1 MARYLLFA
9 IQKSQVIRL
18 RRDYANNLL
27 YQIGYPRDLSLSSIL
42 DVNGEDILNNLPF
55 WLIIPRLSVKQL
67 TLLAVEQGIKIP
79 KNCTDTRQ
87 ALGKVVFET
96 YDKWDEVLTNDET
109 TLTELLETFEHVEDF
124 SFDLAKGKKEIRR
137 FIKPIR
143 TGDEILM
150 L

>member
-9 IQKSQVIRL
+9 IQKCQLVRL
-18 RRDYANNLL
+18 RPEHTNNLL
-27 YQIGYPRDLSLSSIL
+27 YQIGYPWDFSLSSIL

-67 TLLAVEQGIKIP
+67 TLLALEQAIDIP
-79 KNCTDTRQ
+79 KSCTRTRQ
-87 ALGKVVFET
+87 ALQKVIFKT
-96 YDKWDEVLTNDET
+96 YDKWDEVLANDKT
-109 TLTELLETFEHVEDF
+109 TLPDLIETFEHLEDY
-124 SFDLAKGKKEIRR
+124 SFNLTIGKKEIRR
-137 FIKPIR
+137 FIKPIK